1 MKRIF
6 FNPGAA
12 DGGGAPDATATV
24 IKAIDAKLFGTVKT
38 DDMTKAISDA
48 TANLAKSEDLLAIQK
63 TVNELNEKA
72 GQFDASRKKAKG
84 TLDQISDAIGDKLKG
99 NVMESVNVPFT
110 KTVGTMTAADD
121 LTGSTVLTYRP
132 GVEANPNRRIHFR
145 DLAQII
151 PSGTGTYSW
160 YIERAK
166 EGAIAFQ
173 SSHGVKK
180 SLINARFEQKSVT
193 AEYLAGLAPVAKQM
207 MQDLPFLR
215 GFMPQFMVSEYLKQ
229 EDTEF
234 YADLIA
240 VASGDDEIP
249 GAITSNVEKI
259 MGWVTNLRAADYEP
273 NGVVMNPVDVFSIF
287 INKGATSGDYTLP
300 PGVVVANNGGISI
313 YGLPVYQTTFI
324 PVGKALVGDWNRVGI
339 VQVDGLAV
347 LTDDRGDNFDNNT
360 VTFKA
365 EARVALAVLRTDA
378 FIYGDLLVSA

>member
-1 MKRIF
+1 MEDMNKVIV
-6 FNPGAA
+6 
-12 DGGGAPDATATV
+12 DGLTDLKAKVATSATKDELTKAVADATA
-24 IKAIDAKLFGTVKT
+24 
-38 DDMTKAISDA
+38 DM
-48 TANLAKSEDLLAIQK
+48 AKSEDLLAIQK

-84 TLDQISDAIGDKLKG
+84 TLEQISDAIGTNLKG
-99 NVMESVNVPFT
+99 EVLEKTKVPFT
-110 KTVGTMTAADD
+110 KAVGTMTAADD

-166 EGAIAFQ
+166 EGSIAFQ
-173 SSHGVKK
+173 NTDGVKK

-193 AEYLAGLAPVAKQM
+193 AVFLAGLAPVAKQM

>member
-1 MKRIF
+1 MEDMNKVIV
-6 FNPGAA
+6 
-12 DGGGAPDATATV
+12 DGLTDLKAKVATSATKDELTKAVADATA
-24 IKAIDAKLFGTVKT
+24 
-38 DDMTKAISDA
+38 DM
-48 TANLAKSEDLLAIQK
+48 AKSEDVAAIKK

-84 TLDQISDAIGDKLKG
+84 TLAQISDAIGDKLKG
-99 NVMESVNVPFT
+99 NVMESTNVPFT
-110 KTVGTMTAADD
+110 KAVGTMTAADD

-132 GVEANPNRRIHFR
+132 GVEANPNRKIHFR

-160 YIERAK
+160 YIEKTK

-173 SSHGVKK
+173 NTHGAKK

-207 MQDLPFLR
+207 MQDLPFLQ
-215 GFMPQFMVSEYLKQ
+215 GFMPSFMVSEYLKQ
-229 EDTEF
+229 EDAEF

-240 VASGDDEIP
+240 VANGEDEIA
-249 GAITSNVEKI
+249 GAITSDVEKI
-259 MGWVTNLRAADYEP
+259 MGWVTNLRAADYDP
-273 NGVVMNPVDVFSIF
+273 NGVVMHPSDVFKIF

-324 PVGKALVGDWNRVGI
+324 PEGKALVGDWNRVGI

>member
-1 MKRIF
+1 MEDMNKVIIDGLAELKGKTA
-6 FNPGAA
+6 NAA
-12 DGGGAPDATATV
+12 T
-24 IKAIDAKLFGTVKT
+24 KEEL
-38 DDMTKAISDA
+38 TKAVADA
-48 TANLAKSEDLLAIQK
+48 TANMAKSEDLAAIQK

-72 GQFDASRKKAKG
+72 GQIDASRKKSKG
-84 TLDQISDAIGDKLKG
+84 TLEQIADAIETNLKG
-99 NVMESVNVPFT
+99 ESMEKTKVPFVT
-110 KTVGTMTAADD
+110 KAAGTMTAADD

-145 DLAQII
+145 DLAAII

-160 YIERAK
+160 YVERTK

-173 SSHGVKK
+173 NTHGVKK
-180 SLINARFEQKSVT
+180 SLINARFEQKTVT

-229 EDTEF
+229 EDSEF
-234 YADLIA
+234 YTDLIGL
-240 VASGDDEIP
+240 ASGSTAIA
-249 GAITSNVEKI
+249 GAITSDVEKI
-259 MGWVTNLRAADYEP
+259 MGWVTNLRVADYEP
-273 NGVVMNPVDVFSIF
+273 NGVVMNPADVFKIF

-313 YGLPVYQTTFI
+313 YGLPVYQTTFV
-324 PVGKALVGDWNRVGI
+324 PEGKALIGDWNRVGI

-378 FIYGDLLVSA
+378 FIYGDLTVSA

>member
-6 FNPGAA
+6 YNAGAA
-12 DGGGAPDATATV
+12 EGGAAPDATATV

-38 DDMTKAISDA
+38 DDMTKAIDDA
-48 TANLAKSEDLLAIQK
+48 TKDLAKSADLQDIKK

-84 TLDQISDAIGDKLKG
+84 TLAQISDAIGDKLKG

-110 KTVGTMTAADD
+110 KAVGTMTAADD

-132 GVEANPNRRIHFR
+132 GVEANPNRKIHFR

-160 YIERAK
+160 YIEREK

-173 SSHGVKK
+173 NTHGAKK

-207 MQDLPFLR
+207 MQDLPFLQ
-215 GFMPQFMVSEYLKQ
+215 GFMPSFMVSEYLKQ
-229 EDTEF
+229 EDAEF

-240 VASGDDEIP
+240 VANGEDEIA
-249 GAITSNVEKI
+249 GAITSDVEKI
-259 MGWVTNLRAADYEP
+259 MGWVTNLRAADYDP
-273 NGVVMNPVDVFSIF
+273 NGVVMHPSDVFKIF

-324 PVGKALVGDWNRVGI
+324 PEGKALVGDWNRVGI

>member
-1 MKRIF
+1 M
-6 FNPGAA
+6 
-12 DGGGAPDATATV
+12 
-24 IKAIDAKLFGTVKT
+24 
-38 DDMTKAISDA
+38 
-48 TANLAKSEDLLAIQK
+48 AKSEDVAAIKK

-84 TLDQISDAIGDKLKG
+84 TLAQISDAISEKLKG

-110 KTVGTMTAADD
+110 KAVGTMTAADD

-132 GVEANPNRRIHFR
+132 GVEANPNRKIHFR

-160 YIERAK
+160 YIEKTK

-173 SSHGVKK
+173 NTHGAKK

-207 MQDLPFLR
+207 MQDLPFLQ
-215 GFMPQFMVSEYLKQ
+215 GFMPSFMVSEYLKQ
-229 EDTEF
+229 EDAEF

-240 VASGDDEIP
+240 VANGEDEIA
-249 GAITSNVEKI
+249 GAITSDVEKI
-259 MGWVTNLRAADYEP
+259 MGWVTNLRAADYDP
-273 NGVVMNPVDVFSIF
+273 NGVVMHPSDVFKIF

-324 PVGKALVGDWNRVGI
+324 PEGKALVGDWNRVGI

>member
-1 MKRIF
+1 MEDMNKVIV
-6 FNPGAA
+6 
-12 DGGGAPDATATV
+12 DGLTDLKSKVAVSATKDELTKAVADATA
-24 IKAIDAKLFGTVKT
+24 
-38 DDMTKAISDA
+38 DM
-48 TANLAKSEDLLAIQK
+48 AKSEDVAAIQK

-84 TLDQISDAIGDKLKG
+84 TLAQISDAIGNKLKG

-110 KTVGTMTAADD
+110 KAVGTMTAADD

-132 GVEANPNRRIHFR
+132 GVEANPNRKIHFR

-173 SSHGVKK
+173 NTHGAKK

-207 MQDLPFLR
+207 MQDLPFLQ
-215 GFMPQFMVSEYLKQ
+215 GFMPSFMVSEYLKQ
-229 EDTEF
+229 EDAEF

-240 VASGDDEIP
+240 VANGEDEIA
-249 GAITSNVEKI
+249 GAITSDVEKI
-259 MGWVTNLRAADYEP
+259 MGWVTNLRAADYDP
-273 NGVVMNPVDVFSIF
+273 NGVVMHPSDVFKIF

-324 PVGKALVGDWNRVGI
+324 PEGKALVGDWNRVGI